1 MKVFVYG
8 TLKSGNTQRG
18 LHLFPGAKKQGNATT
33 TEANFSLIDLGA
45 FPAVVP
51 DGNIDVAGEVWEVD
65 DDTMEILDS
74 IEGYPTFYNRRPTQ
88 TTLGEAWMYYMQDPS
103 KYEHDKIEPNN
114 GVCVW

>member
-1 MKVFVYG
+1 MRVFVYG
-8 TLKSGNTQRG
+8 TLQGGNSQRG
-18 LHLFPGAKKQGNATT
+18 LHLFSGAKFQGKATT
-33 TEANFSLIDLGA
+33 QESSFGLIDMGA

-88 TTLGEAWMYYMQDPS
+88 TTLGEAWMYYMQDSS